1 MMCQTNGKSQRVWR
15 PIEMGSG
22 QIFQEWIR
30 IDLTWQGARGKIG
43 PNVSNPLQLT
53 HNMNSWI
60 HFDLTHFTTKQRKHA
75 FQQKGQR
82 YILLVCTFEAV
93 EDVKMQLLRVQY
105 RPIYYLP
112 RRAKTHNVL
121 SVYWSCIIS
130 HTSQSINRIFWKI
143 FSGRNFGSK
152 LLIGRYS
159 WSALVIS

>member
-1 MMCQTNGKSQRVWR
+1 
-15 PIEMGSG
+15 MGSG

-121 SVYWSCIIS
+121 SLYWSCIIS
-130 HTSQSINRIFWKI
+130 HTSQSINRIF
-143 FSGRNFGSK
+143 F
-152 LLIGRYS
+152 GRYFPKEIFGQIYS
-159 WSALVIS
+159 LEDIFGQRWSYLKLAHKSLT